1 MLFSGLNRCERKDIA
16 ERRKD
21 DYFEMQVELYLQK
34 LLFAPVDKFF
44 FWIHFEIQWHGCRL
58 RYAMGS

>member
-1 MLFSGLNRCERKDIA
+1 MRSMLFSGLNRCERKDIA

-44 FWIHFEIQWHGCRL
+44 FLDTF
-58 RYAMGS
+58 